1 MSEGYEYNLLT
12 QELLLQGYTAE
23 HYPDYVRIGNGR
35 LGKSSLEN
43 SCGGFIY
50 TKDYLEKKAFMSG
63 CGLYV
68 SWEKCINDID
78 YLGKHSA
85 LKMIMPFFGVH
96 GIRKIV
102 NRIILY

>member
-35 LGKSSLEN
+35 LGKSPLEN

-50 TKDYLEKKAFMSG
+50 TKDYHFQSRMFPPG
-63 CGLYV
+63 NLY
-68 SWEKCINDID
+68 
-78 YLGKHSA
+78 
-85 LKMIMPFFGVH
+85 
-96 GIRKIV
+96 R
-102 NRIILY
+102 

>member
-50 TKDYLEKKAFMSG
+50 TKDYRKVQTATDGKFYEILADSKKIMVKEK
-63 CGLYV
+63 
-68 SWEKCINDID
+68 
-78 YLGKHSA
+78 
-85 LKMIMPFFGVH
+85 
-96 GIRKIV
+96 
-102 NRIILY
+102 